1 MGGSDDSKKVMGPL
15 PTLFAGAGPGAEKTL
30 AELAHLAADLTAP
43 IQGPFGLAL
52 ADSQGERLFA
62 CEWPQAADLRF
73 PEPALFRERSEFI
86 GPDEEKFAA
95 SLSCLVRRLHAIE
108 PGVDPVPGS
117 RVHMTAYVVTDLS
130 DAAAVTWALRLM
142 RVLRQVDTAVD
153 TTVLALTGRTAAT
166 EAGGDG
172 KWFETWKQ
180 VLEQLQEGIL
190 AQRVYVLDGCDT
202 DKTWFERPEQLHH
215 LGAEFLFYHGLTC
228 RGLLRQNERARTGVG
243 ESLLNVC
250 GSFGCRTIAVDLST
264 AAERV
269 AERLAHEDLSD
280 LYLRTVPSTWL
291 DSLQEQARALVERIA
306 TICERAYQAKMASPG
321 APRAGPDV
329 HQSANAEVT
338 EAVRR
343 TIKLVCAREPLV
355 SLCLFLQLLRP
366 KLARLLTQQRL
377 WERARTRCLVAE
389 TLRRQVENTY
399 EPMRAWLA
407 RSATEWVDRFTP
419 ALPEISPVAVSRPAT
434 VPRYLVGWVV
444 LIVGLAD
451 VAAGVLVHSRFLV
464 AAGGL
469 VSLLGSVLMTL
480 PTGWTWHRR
489 HRLQVRPS
497 GTAAPGCRSQRT
509 TPEDGGPAGLGSP
522 SQGARDIPFI
532 SYRKGPDPNLCQVC
546 VALIIA
552 GLIGVVVPLWPDTWT
567 VATCVQALTLAVMAG
582 LGLACVTA
590 GPRDT
595 CPDQV
600 SDQEA
605 PGHVNPPLWRYW
617 AAGVLLAG
625 LAWILLCLGT
635 PAPAARTHLVWLVHL
650 IGLGLVAVGTGL
662 VLFPRT
668 GATQLVDRVTRIPQP
683 LAGGI
688 GRTLP
693 EGQLPDGVTALA
705 AWLNGLAL
713 EPPGTERQTSD
724 GGAACDVGRRTS
736 HETSGAT
743 EPRTT
748 KDRAV
753 SDDTALLDF
762 LMADWESQ
770 LTQRFRQAIEL
781 RSGKTLKTLALQPA
795 LWAECITHQLQSPQD
810 RRGEL
815 TVLFALRAVSAWIE
829 SHTLEE
835 LLSGLNI
842 DLTRFGGLVR
852 RLAAAHWPAPR
863 VDPDTSTNVL
873 AIGKSLWDVVAP
885 LSKTRPVPLIVPL
898 DWGSQEDKIVVLR
911 AVQGLSQGWRGFS
924 GMPGQPAAD
933 GPAPQT
939 TMAMR
944 R

>member
-1 MGGSDDSKKVMGPL
+1 MGGSDDPKKAIGPL
-15 PTLFAGAGPGAEKTL
+15 PTLFAGAGPGAEETL
-30 AELAHLAADLTAP
+30 AELARLAADLTAP

-52 ADSQGERLFA
+52 ADSHSEGLYA
-62 CEWPQAADLRF
+62 CEWPRAADLRF
-73 PEPALFRERSEFI
+73 PEPALLRERSEFI
-86 GPDEEKFAA
+86 GRDDEKLAA
-95 SLSCLVRRLHAIE
+95 SLSFLVRRLRAIE
-108 PGVDPVPGS
+108 PGADPVPGS
-117 RVHMTAYVVTDLS
+117 RAHMSAYVVTDLS

-180 VLEQLQEGIL
+180 VLEQLQDGIL

-250 GSFGCRTIAVDLST
+250 GSFGCRTIAADLSK

-269 AERLAHEDLSD
+269 AERLAREDLSD

-291 DSLQEQARALVERIA
+291 DNLQEQARALVERIA
-306 TICERAYQAKMASPG
+306 TICERAYQARMASTS

-329 HQSANAEVT
+329 RRSANAEVT

-343 TIKLVCAREPLV
+343 TIKLVCVREPLV

-377 WERARTRCLVAE
+377 WERARTRRLVAE
-389 TLRRQVENTY
+389 ALRRQEENTY

-407 RSATEWVDRFTP
+407 RSSTEWVDRFTP
-419 ALPEISPVAVSRPAT
+419 VLPEVSPVAVSRPAT
-434 VPRYLVGWVV
+434 MQRYLAGWVV

-451 VAAGVLVHSRFLV
+451 VAAGVFVHSRFLV

-469 VSLLGSVLMTL
+469 VSLLGSVLMTS
-480 PTGWTWHRR
+480 PTGWTWHPR
-489 HRLQVRPS
+489 HRLQVGQPR
-497 GTAAPGCRSQRT
+497 
-509 TPEDGGPAGLGSP
+509 GGEGARA
-522 SQGARDIPFI
+522 SQGTRDVPFV
-532 SYRKGPDPNLCQVC
+532 SYRKGPGASLRQACM
-546 VALIIA
+546 ALIVA
-552 GLIGVVVPLWPDTWT
+552 GLIGVVAPLWPDTWT

-582 LGLACVTA
+582 LGLACAMA

-600 SDQEA
+600 SCQEA
-605 PGHVNPPLWRYW
+605 PGHVNPPLWGYW
-617 AAGVLLAG
+617 AAGVLLAA

-635 PAPAARTHLVWLVHL
+635 SAPAADTTLAWRVHL

-683 LAGGI
+683 LVGGM

-713 EPPGTERQTSD
+713 EPAED
-724 GGAACDVGRRTS
+724 GKTVRSEEGQKGS
-736 HETSGAT
+736 PSS
-743 EPRTT
+743 
-748 KDRAV
+748 

-770 LTQRFRQAIEL
+770 LTQAFRQAIEA

-795 LWAECITHQLQSPQD
+795 LWAECITNQLQNPQD

-829 SHTLEE
+829 SHTLEG

-842 DLTRFGGLVR
+842 DLSRFGGLVG
-852 RLAAAHWPAPR
+852 RLAPAHWPAPR
-863 VDPDTSTNVL
+863 VDPDTSANVL
-873 AIGKSLWDVVAP
+873 AVGKSLWGMVAP
-885 LSKTRPVPLIVPL
+885 LNKTRPVPLIVPL
-898 DWGSQEDKIVVLR
+898 DWESREDKIVVLR
-911 AVQGLSQGWRGFS
+911 VVQGLSQGWRGFP

-933 GPAPQT
+933 GSTPQT
-939 TMAMR
+939 TTAMR